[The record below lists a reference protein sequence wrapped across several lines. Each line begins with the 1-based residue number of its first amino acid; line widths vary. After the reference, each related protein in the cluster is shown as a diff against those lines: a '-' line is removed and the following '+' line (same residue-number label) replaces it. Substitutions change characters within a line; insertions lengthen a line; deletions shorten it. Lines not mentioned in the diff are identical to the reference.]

1 MTTPITTLSIIAQH
15 KDNVDITTLSI
26 TKLCDDAQHNDNE
39 QNTLNNRIQYDDN
52 QLNDV
57 SIISISIMAITI

>member
-1 MTTPITTLSIIAQH
+1 MTAPITTLSIIAQH

-26 TKLCDDAQHNDNE
+26 TKLQDDAQHNDNE

-57 SIISISIMAITI
+57 SMISISIMAITI